1 MINLLLTAA
10 LVLNATP
17 SLGKTGKPEAIA
29 KTTARAE
36 ALQPV
41 LNSVSV
47 TLECTAKADGQ
58 VEGCRVLGETHP
70 GLGFA
75 ETAMALME
83 DARVAPGPRDFQ
95 FARTIQFMP

>member
-1 MINLLLTAA
+1 MINLLLAAA
-10 LVLNATP
+10 LALNATP
-17 SLGKTGKPEAIA
+17 SPGKIAEPETIA
-29 KTTARAE
+29 KATARAE
-36 ALQPV
+36 APQPV

-47 TLECTAKADGQ
+47 TLECTAKADGH
-58 VEGCRVLGETHP
+58 VEACRVLGETHP

-83 DARVAPGPRDFQ
+83 NAEVAPGPRDFQ

>member
-1 MINLLLTAA
+1 MFNLLLAAA
-10 LVLNATP
+10 LALNATP
-17 SLGKTGKPEAIA
+17 SSGKTVRPEAIA

-36 ALQPV
+36 APQPV

-47 TLECTAKADGQ
+47 TLECTARADGH
-58 VEGCRVLGETHP
+58 VEACRVLGETHP

-83 DARVAPGPRDFQ
+83 NAEVAPGPRDVQ

>member
-1 MINLLLTAA
+1 MINLLLAAA
-10 LVLNATP
+10 LALNATP
-17 SLGKTGKPEAIA
+17 APGKALNAAATAKAIA
-29 KTTARAE
+29 RVDAPP
-36 ALQPV
+36 PV

-47 TLECTAKADGQ
+47 TLECTAKADGH

-83 DARVAPGPRDFQ
+83 NAEVAPGPRDVQ
-95 FARTIQFMP
+95 FARTIQFIP

>member
-1 MINLLLTAA
+1 MINLLLAAA
-10 LVLNATP
+10 LALSATSAP
-17 SLGKTGKPEAIA
+17 GKTVKAEAME

-36 ALQPV
+36 APPPV

-47 TLECTAKADGQ
+47 TLECTAKANGHVDA
-58 VEGCRVLGETHP
+58 CRVLGETHP

-83 DARVAPGPRDFQ
+83 NAEVAPGPRDFQ